1 MTDAEE
7 VLLPPSAFSR
17 PSKKTPDHA
26 TRHSFLQN
34 RNPGSPNGDVAPHLE
49 FRPPPTTLPR
59 PITLDSLV
67 DRRNL
72 QQCAQTAC
80 QHEDRCTKLAE
91 KVTRLRADLSAAEA
105 NYRKATE
112 SLSALRAYVGSEA
125 CASHRAQPTAQT
137 KGEETM
143 SEGQARREN
152 EMLKEELRLMRIQLQ
167 SLEKVM
173 RLQEREAS
181 RSLTGRHHLPPSQ
194 AAPNPSQ
201 KTDYDDMPP
210 ISPADGLLRAWRH
223 HVLRL
228 LMQQSAEAESAE
240 REKADLRMELEK
252 ATSQAQTLQV
262 QADSLSLK
270 LQAGDAAL
278 QAANQKSGLLSQQ
291 LQDLQVS
298 LSSKQQQA
306 NNYRASLEVLSSALR
321 QLDQTLFDGVPGGT
335 RAERSRSTNTALAA
349 LLRRLQV
356 LEHRLDFAC
365 SRLPLVRS
373 LLTRSRHLS
382 RQAAP
387 AYLAVGTDSAGVQNT
402 GTQTELDAGVYNNVD
417 LTEDVDVLKE
427 MVCLAQQERQQAI
440 ADRDLLAS
448 RLEEDSR
455 TFQERV
461 DAVKKKCVFE
471 VAILDQKLMEAEQ
484 DSKDKGIELESVRQ
498 RLNDLTLEHQ
508 RLVEESN
515 QTRERLESQ
524 LASVQCDL
532 AKAIVAARRAERKAN
547 QQEVERKAQVTEL
560 ESGYDAKFAQM
571 KKDLQAATHQLLLRP
586 PDLASAAY
594 HTPIFPSAAL
604 LDPPTNKDTTL
615 PAQETVRDEQVS
627 HAGTDPTKTLAKG
640 GTDQPTL
647 PTCHIPADQ
656 LGVVQDTLARLADLA
671 KCITE
676 EKDKDE
682 DDVSE

>member
-1 MTDAEE
+1 MPLPLLFLLFFFFLPLFLL
-7 VLLPPSAFSR
+7 LLPILIFF
-17 PSKKTPDHA
+17 
-26 TRHSFLQN
+26 FLPPPPPLFPPLLLLLLLFFFFFFLLLLLLLFFFFLFTSN
-34 RNPGSPNGDVAPHLE
+34 NGLTVRPHLPVE
-49 FRPPPTTLPR
+49 LV
-59 PITLDSLV
+59 SLQEIYRTPS
-67 DRRNL
+67 DL
-72 QQCAQTAC
+72 TGQT
-80 QHEDRCTKLAE
+80 EIMTVSGFVL
-91 KVTRLRADLSAAEA
+91 V
-105 NYRKATE
+105 
-112 SLSALRAYVGSEA
+112 
-125 CASHRAQPTAQT
+125 
-137 KGEETM
+137 
-143 SEGQARREN
+143 RREN
-152 EMLKEELRLMRIQLQ
+152 ETLREELRLMRIQLQ

-181 RSLTGRHHLPPSQ
+181 KSLTGRHHLPPSQ

-201 KTDYDDMPP
+201 KTTDCDDMPP
-210 ISPADGLLRAWRH
+210 VSPADGLLRAWRH

-240 REKADLRMELEK
+240 REKADLRLELEK
-252 ATSQAQTLQV
+252 AASQAQTLQV
-262 QADSLSLK
+262 QADSLCLK
-270 LQAGDAAL
+270 LRAGDAAL
-278 QAANQKSGLLSQQ
+278 QAANQKSGILSQQ
-291 LQDLQVS
+291 LQELQVS

-306 NNYRASLEVLSSALR
+306 NNCRASLEVLSSALR
-321 QLDQTLFDGVPGGT
+321 QLDQTVFDGTSGE
-335 RAERSRSTNTALAA
+335 RRSERSRSTNTALAA

-417 LTEDVDVLKE
+417 LIEDVDVLKE

-484 DSKDKGIELESVRQ
+484 ESKDKGIELESVRQ

-532 AKAIVAARRAERKAN
+532 AKAILAARRAERKAN

-571 KKDLQAATHQLLLRP
+571 KKDLQEATHQLLLRP
-586 PDLASAAY
+586 PDLAGAAY
-594 HTPIFPSAAL
+594 HTPIFPSSAL
-604 LDPPTNKDTTL
+604 LNPPTNTDPTL
-615 PAQETVRDEQVS
+615 PAQETVRDEPAS

-656 LGVVQDTLARLADLA
+656 LGAVQDTLARLADLA
-671 KCITE
+671 KCLTE

-682 DDVSE
+682 DDASE